1 MTEEEEQQIKN
12 EDTSILPGRFQE
24 KSQLQELNQRY
35 SNYVQL
41 MRKKRNEEV
50 SFLYYILEI
59 FFCYFRK

>member
-50 SFLYYILEI
+50 SFCIT
-59 FFCYFRK
+59 F